1 MSPFTLVK
9 PRNPN
14 HSFSGCRR
22 VSFFEENDE
31 IAFTINN
38 IHLPDDAS
46 PGENY
51 TLNVTVDP
59 SDMAFGDIVHEVS
72 DNGGQQTSTN
82 NFVISTAAADAAQ
95 LTVDPDSFEG
105 DAGSFRGLDPIRIAF
120 SIRNNGRSPVQ
131 PGENFTVQVL
141 LSKDLTADTSD
152 FVLRNLIL
160 EGPWCKPLPNE
171 SITLDWVQ
179 QLPNSFEGDFIT
191 LFVFKVHRTKPFL
204 RRPLH

>member
-1 MSPFTLVK
+1 MSPFTLVETETLII
-9 PRNPN
+9 PSPDAGG
-14 HSFSGCRR
+14 FP
-22 VSFFEENDE
+22 FIEEQDE

-59 SDMAFGDIVHEVS
+59 SDLAFGDIVHEVS

-131 PGENFTVQVL
+131 PGENFHC
-141 LSKDLTADTSD
+141 AGTS
-152 FVLRNLIL
+152 FQRFN
-160 EGPWCKPLPNE
+160 C
-171 SITLDWVQ
+171 
-179 QLPNSFEGDFIT
+179 
-191 LFVFKVHRTKPFL
+191 
-204 RRPLH
+204 

>member
-1 MSPFTLVK
+1 MSLFTLVETETLII
-9 PRNPN
+9 PSPDAGG
-14 HSFSGCRR
+14 FP
-22 VSFFEENDE
+22 FIEEQDE

-59 SDMAFGDIVHEVS
+59 SDLAFGDIVHEVS

-105 DAGSFRGLDPIRIAF
+105 DADPF
-120 SIRNNGRSPVQ
+120 
-131 PGENFTVQVL
+131 
-141 LSKDLTADTSD
+141 ADWIQ
-152 FVLRNLIL
+152 FVLHFQSETMVDHQSSL
-160 EGPWCKPLPNE
+160 EKISLCRYYFPK
-171 SITLDWVQ
+171 I
-179 QLPNSFEGDFIT
+179 
-191 LFVFKVHRTKPFL
+191 
-204 RRPLH
+204 